1 MWGLFSKRSR
11 EQAPPQPV
19 SLADEIEAACARQ
32 AEIRRAR
39 APRDE
44 AKRFARARPKLE
56 QLRHDIA
63 MQQVDF

>member
-32 AEIRRAR
+32 AEARRAR

-44 AKRFARARPKLE
+44 AKRFAHARPKLE

>member
-32 AEIRRAR
+32 AEARRAR
-39 APRDE
+39 PVRGE
-44 AKRFARARPKLE
+44 AKRFAHARPKLE
-56 QLRHDIA
+56 QLRA
-63 MQQVDF
+63 EYARQWVDL

>member
-1 MWGLFSKRSR
+1 MWGLFFKRSR

-32 AEIRRAR
+32 AEARRAR

-44 AKRFARARPKLE
+44 AKRFAHAKPKLD
-56 QLRHDIA
+56 QLRA
-63 MQQVDF
+63 EYARQWVDL